1 MNTERITQMEQRLV
15 RAAAAVEAMETAIE
29 QYKAAQDDLAALDTY
44 LGSTEWHADRNDD
57 KSGRL
62 PAGLRR
68 GVLSEDAI
76 WNLLE
81 RNRELQKQIQGLS

>member
-1 MNTERITQMEQRLV
+1 MNTDRITQMERRLE
-15 RAAAAVEAMETAIE
+15 RATAALDALEAALDGYEAV
-29 QYKAAQDDLAALDTY
+29 QDDLAALDAY
-44 LGSTEWHADRNDD
+44 LGSPEWHADRADD
-57 KSGRL
+57 EAGRL

-81 RNRELQKQIQGLS
+81 RHRRIRRGA

>member
-1 MNTERITQMEQRLV
+1 MERRLE
-15 RAAAAVEAMETAIE
+15 RATAALDALEAALDGYEAV
-29 QYKAAQDDLAALDTY
+29 QDDLAALDAY
-44 LGSTEWHADRNDD
+44 LGSPEWHADRADD
-57 KSGRL
+57 EAGRL

-81 RNRELQKQIQGLS
+81 RHRRIRRGA